1 MHVHVQEVDER
12 ERRQTHLSGANQLGQ
27 IHGRYLQEMTSDGR
41 QLAPY
46 HLDVGVTAV
55 GHHKPA
61 EDDHRGTQEA
71 PHDVP
76 QDPGTQ

>member
-1 MHVHVQEVDER
+1 MNFEEEEER
-12 ERRQTHLSGANQLGQ
+12 KRRNTHLSGANQLGQ
-27 IHGRYLQEMTSDGR
+27 IDGRYLQEMTSDGR

-61 EDDHRGTQEA
+61 EDDHGRTQEA